1 MLPKGNTLLTRN
13 YNENKILCLMGM
25 KYAFLKAW
33 KDTCDASHGTSTL
46 VIPKGK
52 TFMLQPVLF
61 RGPCKP
67 SIVNIKLKGTI
78 VAPNNTK
85 AWKLPKSTRKA
96 WIRFRHITGLNIHGG
111 GQIDGQGAPWW
122 NRYADSEIN
131 RPTALHFRE
140 CNNLILKGLTHINSP
155 KNHISINNCNGS
167 LISKLHI
174 IAPDE
179 SPNTDGIDIS
189 RSSNIVVKNSKM
201 ETGDDCIA
209 INHGSN
215 FISIIGVFCGPGH
228 GISIGSLGKNGAHQ
242 TVEEIYVRNCTFNRT
257 TNGARI
263 KTWIG
268 GQGYARKITF
278 KDIILMEATNPV
290 IIDQQ
295 YNPYDSVH
303 AVRVSDVSYHN
314 VKGTSSSKHAIKLH
328 CDKTIGCTNIV
339 LNGINITTI
348 TGEKTYASCKNV
360 KGVCA
365 SCIPHVPCLS
375 HE

>member
-1 MLPKGNTLLTRN
+1 MEERLIKF
-13 YNENKILCLMGM
+13 EEC
-25 KYAFLKAW
+25 
-33 KDTCDASHGTSTL
+33 AS
-46 VIPKGK
+46 
-52 TFMLQPVLF
+52 
-61 RGPCKP
+61 
-67 SIVNIKLKGTI
+67 LKGTI
-78 VAPNNTK
+78 IAPNNTK
-85 AWKLPKSTRKA
+85 DWKLPKSRRKA
-96 WIRFRHITGLNIHGG
+96 WIRFRHISGLVIRGG

-122 NRYADSEIN
+122 NLYGANNEIN

-140 CNNLILKGLTHINSP
+140 CNNLFLSGVTHINSP

-189 RSSNIVVKNSKM
+189 GSSNIVIKNSKM

-209 INHGSN
+209 INHGST

-228 GISIGSLGKNGAHQ
+228 GISVGSLGKNGAHQ

-268 GQGYARKITF
+268 GQGYARRITF
-278 KDIILMEATNPV
+278 KDIILVDATNPV
-290 IIDQQ
+290 IIDQE
-295 YNPYDSVH
+295 YNPYDSQR
-303 AVRVSDVSYHN
+303 AVKVSDVSYHN
-314 VKGTSSSKHAIKLH
+314 VKGTSGSVHAVKLH
-328 CDKTIGCTNIV
+328 CDKTIGCSNIV
-339 LNGINITTI
+339 LKGINITTT

-360 KGVCA
+360 KGVCT